1 MAHWHKFL
9 LGTSLIILASGPLYA
24 NPAAAPEAPGEQA
37 GLLPDHMTGTPP
49 EILSEPAVNGH
60 EAAAP
65 SDECAAIPGTPED
78 PHAKI
83 SLFYPFPLASIAPD
97 GQALRATS
105 EGGIMLVNGVQYTL
119 QYIELPKQA
128 ALPISS
134 VQYPMEA
141 RFVHRAAD
149 GTTAILSVP
158 VTEGRANMAV
168 EKMLQKKSAK
178 IDPNDLL
185 PADRTAALMG
195 QERQGCGGP
204 IEKHYVMV
212 TPVQVSGAQIRKFE
226 QLF

>member
-9 LGTSLIILASGPLYA
+9 LGASLLILGSGPLYA
-24 NPAAAPEAPGEQA
+24 NPAAAPRAAGEQTGRKA
-37 GLLPDHMTGTPP
+37 GTPS
-49 EILSEPAVNGH
+49 EIMREPAADQ
-60 EAAAP
+60 AAAATA
-65 SDECAAIPGTPED
+65 SDECTAIAGVPEN
-78 PHAKI
+78 PNAKI
-83 SLFYPFPLASIAPD
+83 SIFYPFQVASIAPD
-97 GQALRATS
+97 EKALRATS

-134 VQYPMEA
+134 VRYPMEA

-158 VTEGRANMAV
+158 VTEGRANLAL

-204 IEKHYVMV
+204 VEKHYVMM
-212 TPVQVSGAQIRKFE
+212 TPVQVSAAQIRKFE